1 MKLHYKGPYNSDP
14 ASLPHGEHKPN
25 AVPFREAK
33 DMKTLSQITNI
44 GGFVLTLLLAVPVLI
59 RCWAYI
65 NTIHFA
71 AGCLAAL
78 LALFPHELL
87 HAVCFKQDVYLY
99 TNRKQGLLFVV
110 GPEPMS
116 KRRFILMCLLPNL
129 LLGFLPYIVGLSFP
143 QLVFLAAFGTTCIG
157 SGFGDYYNI
166 INALTQMPKGA
177 KTYLYQMHSFWYL
190 PE

>member
-1 MKLHYKGPYNSDP
+1 
-14 ASLPHGEHKPN
+14 
-25 AVPFREAK
+25 
-33 DMKTLSQITNI
+33 MKTLSQITNI

-116 KRRFILMCLLPNL
+116 KQRFILMCLLPNL

-143 QLVFLAAFGTTCIG
+143 QLVFLAAFGATCIG

-177 KTYLYQMHSFWYL
+177 KTYLYQMHSFFGICRNKRISIQTAL
-190 PE
+190 PVGWGV

>member
-59 RCWAYI
+59 RCWVYI
-65 NTIHFA
+65 NTVNFA

-99 TNRKQGLLFVV
+99 TNWKQGLLFVV

-129 LLGFLPYIVGLSFP
+129 LLGFLPYIVGLFFSAACFP
-143 QLVFLAAFGTTCIG
+143 RRIRR
-157 SGFGDYYNI
+157 D
-166 INALTQMPKGA
+166 
-177 KTYLYQMHSFWYL
+177 LYRQRLRRLLQHNQR
-190 PE
+190 PDADAEGR

>member
-1 MKLHYKGPYNSDP
+1 
-14 ASLPHGEHKPN
+14 
-25 AVPFREAK
+25 
-33 DMKTLSQITNI
+33 MKTLSQITNI
-44 GGFVLTLLLAVPVLI
+44 GGFVLTLLAVPVLI

-65 NTIHFA
+65 NTVNFA

-87 HAVCFKQDVYLY
+87 HAGCFKQDVYLY
-99 TNRKQGLLFVV
+99 TNWKQGLLFVV

-143 QLVFLAAFGTTCIG
+143 QFVFLAAFGATCIG

>member
-59 RCWAYI
+59 RCWVYI
-65 NTIHFA
+65 NTVYFA

-78 LALFPHELL
+78 LALFPHEPVSYTHLPL
-87 HAVCFKQDVYLY
+87 FSTEVYS
-99 TNRKQGLLFVV
+99 NNF
-110 GPEPMS
+110 
-116 KRRFILMCLLPNL
+116 
-129 LLGFLPYIVGLSFP
+129 YIAEEDYEAPDDKYLKGD
-143 QLVFLAAFGTTCIG
+143 AA
-157 SGFGDYYNI
+157 
-166 INALTQMPKGA
+166 Q
-177 KTYLYQMHSFWYL
+177 
-190 PE
+190 

>member
-1 MKLHYKGPYNSDP
+1 M
-14 ASLPHGEHKPN
+14 
-25 AVPFREAK
+25 
-33 DMKTLSQITNI
+33 
-44 GGFVLTLLLAVPVLI
+44 
-59 RCWAYI
+59 YI
-65 NTIHFA
+65 NTVNFA

-99 TNRKQGLLFVV
+99 TNWKQGLLFVV

-129 LLGFLPYIVGLSFP
+129 LLGFLPYI
-143 QLVFLAAFGTTCIG
+143 
-157 SGFGDYYNI
+157 GDYYNI